1 MFVPNENR
9 QLKAGMAVCL
19 EPFLEAFWH
28 LQNQLLITN
37 DGPELLSAGLIPTIH
52 MSWAEHS

>member
-1 MFVPNENR
+1 
-9 QLKAGMAVCL
+9 MAVCL

-52 MSWAEHS
+52 MSWAEHT